1 MSGKWPLLYYYFLY
15 SPAFSL
21 SPRMT
26 SPMVTAASA
35 LRHARLAAWCRVES
49 RVLARVAREVTE
61 VVGLPARLENGVVG
75 GPGGAN
81 VNKGRGAL

>member
-35 LRHARLAAWCRVES
+35 LRHARLAAWCRRASSARPRCTRGHRGS
-49 RVLARVAREVTE
+49 RAPP
-61 VVGLPARLENGVVG
+61 PARLENGVVG
-75 GPGGAN
+75 GPPH
-81 VNKGRGAL
+81 ALAELM